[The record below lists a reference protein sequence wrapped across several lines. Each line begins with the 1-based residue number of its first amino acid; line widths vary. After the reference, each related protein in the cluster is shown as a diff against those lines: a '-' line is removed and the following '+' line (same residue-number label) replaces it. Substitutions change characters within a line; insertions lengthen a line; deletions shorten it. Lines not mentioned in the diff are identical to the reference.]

1 VTDPTPGRPVLVI
14 GYGSELRRD
23 DAAGRH
29 AAEQV
34 ATRGLAGV
42 RVLSV
47 TQLAPEHAADIADSR
62 LVVFVDASIVDDAV
76 SVRSVVPAWPDWR
89 LTHHL
94 TPAALLGLAQA
105 VGDRIPE
112 GVIVTIPITDAALGL
127 SLSARAAAGVR
138 EAVERIVEL
147 CAGPARRPDER
158 SRRRTAEG

>member
-29 AAEQV
+29 AAE
-34 ATRGLAGV
+34 
-42 RVLSV
+42 
-47 TQLAPEHAADIADSR
+47 QLAPEHAADIADSR